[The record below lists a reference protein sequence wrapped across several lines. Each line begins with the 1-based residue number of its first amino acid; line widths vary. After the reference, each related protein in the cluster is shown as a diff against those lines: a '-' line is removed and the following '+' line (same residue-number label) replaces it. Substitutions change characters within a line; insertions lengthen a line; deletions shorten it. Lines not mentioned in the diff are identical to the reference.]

1 MRAYTAIVGP
11 KDGEWFPVEVPEVP
25 GVFTQGRDLVEVEE
39 MAREAISL
47 MIDIPVGDIAIRI
60 EDHRYQAA

>member
-1 MRAYTAIVGP
+1 
-11 KDGEWFPVEVPEVP
+11 
-25 GVFTQGRDLVEVEE
+25 

-47 MIDIPVGDIAIRI
+47 MIDIPIGEIAIRI